1 MRTVGAFIHEHHS
14 LVRPTGFCS
23 KIDATES
30 RVKQTAAAEMKCM
43 LAAPTA
49 AYTSF
54 QQQPSASH
62 ATQSRRSS
70 NKSQ

>member
-1 MRTVGAFIHEHHS
+1 MLTVGAFIHEHHS

-43 LAAPTA
+43 LQLVLHSM
-49 AYTSF
+49 Y
-54 QQQPSASH
+54 H
-62 ATQSRRSS
+62 VRLLSS
-70 NKSQ
+70 NSCA